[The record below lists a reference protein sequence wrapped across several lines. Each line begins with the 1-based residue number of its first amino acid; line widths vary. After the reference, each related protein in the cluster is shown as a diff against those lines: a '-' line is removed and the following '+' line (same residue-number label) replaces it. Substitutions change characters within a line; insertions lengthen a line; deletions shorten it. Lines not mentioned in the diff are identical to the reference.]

1 MSETRLQHIENNLQL
16 LGKLYCRYID
26 EHPESVKHSKPVTV
40 RCAGAKAGT
49 RRVVKLTKDH
59 YIHAVKA
66 MSDASDWVDEMKAKA
81 AAKMAGR
88 TAVTEHRPPA
98 PMRMRSGRR
107 DLLRK

>member
-1 MSETRLQHIENNLQL
+1 MSETRLEHIENNLQL

-40 RCAGAKAGT
+40 RCAGAKAGR

-66 MSDASDWVDEMKAKA
+66 MSNISDWVDEMKAKA
-81 AAKMAGR
+81 AAKATGCA
-88 TAVTEHRPPA
+88 AVKEYRPPA
-98 PMRMRSGRR
+98 PMRMRTGRR
-107 DLLRK
+107 ERLS